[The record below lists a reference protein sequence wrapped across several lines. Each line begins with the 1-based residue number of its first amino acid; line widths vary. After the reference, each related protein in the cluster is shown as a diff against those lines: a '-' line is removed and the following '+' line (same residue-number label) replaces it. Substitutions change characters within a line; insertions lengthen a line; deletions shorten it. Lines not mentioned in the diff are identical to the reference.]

1 MIIMTIII
9 KILTLSGFFYQN
21 KAKKIILPTTTG
33 YISIL
38 ENYTSFM
45 TALDIGILS
54 IFSEEEIYSYII
66 FGGFAII
73 KQNNVNIL
81 TNIVEVSNKLDISQY
96 NLEFQK
102 AKSILESAETEKQR
116 INAIF
121 QYKLAKA
128 RYESIQK

>member
-1 MIIMTIII
+1 MTIII
-9 KILTLSGFFYQN
+9 KILTLNGFFYQN

-45 TALDIGILS
+45 TALDIGIIS

-96 NLEFQK
+96 TLEFQK